1 GLFRRAGLVPNVVLE
16 VETIETAKRMV
27 ERGMGLAFL
36 PHLAVVNE
44 IRRRRLLSLELSDA
58 EPLSRSLDVI
68 HPRQRPLSHEA
79 RALLKT
85 LRAAVGE
92 EADAPPAPRRRTR
105 KAARYTGACRSIE
118 GCHGFAGAPR
128 ALEVEARHG
137 FVGARRACGG
147 Y

>member
-1 GLFRRAGLVPNVVLE
+1 MAAQPLIFFDRGSSDWTLTHGLFRRAGLVPNVVLE

-44 IRRRRLLSLELSDA
+44 IRRRRLVALELSDA

-68 HPRQRPLSHEA
+68 HPRQRPLSQEA
-79 RALLKT
+79 LALLKT

-92 EADAPPAPRRRTR
+92 EAGNRRPQAR
-105 KAARYTGACRSIE
+105 KAER
-118 GCHGFAGAPR
+118 
-128 ALEVEARHG
+128 
-137 FVGARRACGG
+137 
-147 Y
+147 